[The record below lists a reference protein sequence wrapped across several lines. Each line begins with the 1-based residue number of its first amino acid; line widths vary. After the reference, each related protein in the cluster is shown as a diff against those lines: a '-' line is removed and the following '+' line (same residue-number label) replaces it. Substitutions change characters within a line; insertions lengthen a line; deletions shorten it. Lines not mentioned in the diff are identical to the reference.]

1 MNNKGFALLEVL
13 IAMMILS
20 VILLNVLSA
29 VSTGIKAISLV
40 KSNTIAVLIAKNE
53 LNDFILSSMRGTDLK
68 DETIEEYPGFKF
80 SRETTK
86 LDLGLGPFEL
96 KKTLI
101 SVNWTERGKERTY
114 DLTFLHES
122 R

>member
-1 MNNKGFALLEVL
+1 
-13 IAMMILS
+13 MMILS
-20 VILLNVLSA
+20 IILLRVFAA
-29 VSTGIKAISLV
+29 VSTGIRAISLV
-40 KSNTIAVLIAKNE
+40 RNNTIAILIAKNE
-53 LNDFILSSMRGTDLK
+53 LNDFILSRMRGTDLK

-80 SRETTK
+80 TRETTK
-86 LDLGLGPFEL
+86 LDFGLGPFEI

-101 SVNWTERGKERTY
+101 SVNWKERGKERTY